1 MEITVPQISL
11 WVWIIGALVLMPTL
25 AYVFAKSDL
34 EAKRGQAPDPWN
46 LAAKFEVKEVFFS
59 SFIGALFWPLFLG
72 LGLVALVLVGPT
84 LAVISKVRK
93 DHEKREK
100 EAATEREVLA
110 RLEEER
116 KAEEARINRELGIV
130 EPEPEPVPE
139 PPRESLNAKFWSGK
153 RLVIDGGKL
162 EIELDWG
169 QKASAASAAEAE
181 KVREQAALVAH
192 QSEQRRRMRAFGMSM
207 KDIEKYERTVGSER
221 RRLFE

>member
-11 WVWIIGALVLMPTL
+11 WVWIIGALVLMPVL
-25 AYVFAKSDL
+25 AFVFAKSDL
-34 EAKRGQAPDPWN
+34 EAKRVPEEWSVAPKMN
-46 LAAKFEVKEVFFS
+46 VKEVFWS
-59 SFIGALFWPLFLG
+59 AFIGSVFWPVILG
-72 LGLVALVLVGPT
+72 LGLVAAILVGPT
-84 LAVISKVRK
+84 FTVISKVRK

-110 RLEEER
+110 RLEEEE

-192 QSEQRRRMRAFGMSM
+192 QSEQRRRMRQMGMSM
-207 KDIEKYERTVGSER
+207 KDIQQYERTVGSER